1 MPYTWDDKYI
11 ESKADDHTDNIGFG
25 EIGGIGQLKYHSLA
39 FSDYYVGQDN
49 DGQWLAYPVWNKE
62 NPLKVYSKGNLTGYD
77 ILTSLCNLA
86 RRIDDFSE
94 KSYTELIVEW
104 CRENMHPYQIEHLYK
119 TVTADGFDKDGVDGD
134 LVLRDSI
141 FSFEDFMS
149 DLGKLYNAAR
159 FYMALEGIVLE
170 RNTKAY
176 NLYAEGRH
184 FESFPFFEK
193 YKHRSIAPDVNLSS
207 ANGDLLEEMKFYA
220 EYEREQMVESSDN
233 GDFETDPY
241 DDYTYLQRLLVEC
254 IPDFCLRLKVE
265 PKSSRYKLYL
275 DVKSVFDIAWYT
287 FARMLTE
294 EPEPYLKG
302 DEPERPEGIM
312 ISCKHCGQ
320 FIIRTAGHQQYCSNK
335 ECQKV
340 RNALNQKEY
349 RRRKSIEKTR
359 AEKQKK

>member
-1 MPYTWDDKYI
+1 MPCIWDDEYI
-11 ESKADDHTDNIGFG
+11 ESKADDHIDSISFG

-39 FSDYYVGQDN
+39 FSDYYIGQDK

-62 NPLKVYSKGNLTGYD
+62 NPLKVYSKGELTGYN

-86 RRIDDFSE
+86 KRIDDFSE
-94 KSYTELIVEW
+94 KSYMELIIEW
-104 CRENMHPYQIEHLYK
+104 CKENMHPYQMDHLYK
-119 TVTADGFDKDGVDGD
+119 AVTADGFDKDGVDGEV
-134 LVLRDSI
+134 VLRDSI

-170 RNTKAY
+170 RNRKAY
-176 NLYAEGRH
+176 NLYSEGRH
-184 FESFPFFEK
+184 FESDWIFEK
-193 YKHRSIAPDVNLSS
+193 YKRENGTPDVDLSS
-207 ANGDLLEEMKFYA
+207 AKGDLLAEMMLCA
-220 EYEREQMVESSDN
+220 EYDKENPIKVSDN
-233 GDFETDPY
+233 GDFMCDPY
-241 DDYTYLQRLLVEC
+241 VDYSELQDWLITY
-254 IPDFCLRLKVE
+254 IPDIQISLKVN
-265 PKSSRYKLYL
+265 PKNCRYYL
-275 DVKSVFDIAWYT
+275 SADVKSVFDIAWYT

-312 ISCKHCGQ
+312 ICCKHCGR
-320 FIIRTAGHQQYCSNK
+320 FIIRTSGHQQYCSNK

-349 RRRKSIEKTR
+349 RRRKSIEKAR
-359 AEKQKK
+359 AEKQKE